1 MPCASKP
8 VRSASIICFAAT
20 AASASGTPQAA
31 SASRVNASMAAIGK
45 RARVGHCGYAAF
57 ARAWTG
63 KYLSSQS

>member
-8 VRSASIICFAAT
+8 VMSASIICLAAI
-20 AASASGTPQAA
+20 AASASGHAA
-31 SASRVNASMAAIGK
+31 GEQRV
-45 RARVGHCGYAAF
+45 AREREHRRDGIRRTFGHERYAAA